1 MSKNNMSEGA
11 PVHSKPVHTSKVAAV
26 LIILCFLGIMP
37 ILVWTTLPE
46 SSPYVSVRTGSDM
59 VQTAAASAGMEVC
72 SSDPVSVKISGVTSA
87 MLYLLSSRCS
97 SPDQNDRVEVLALGF
112 SDTDAMRA
120 AISEAQMVTRSW
132 QTLNTAAFM
141 SGETLFVIKGSSRS
155 EAVSEIGTSLIG
167 QGAVRI
173 L

>member
-1 MSKNNMSEGA
+1 MNRNNMSEGA
-11 PVHSKPVHTSKVAAV
+11 LVHSKPVYTSKVAAV

-46 SSPYVSVRTGSDM
+46 SSPYVSVRTSSDM
-59 VQTAAASAGMEVC
+59 VQTAAASAGLEVC
-72 SSDPVSVKISGVTSA
+72 SSDPVSVKISGVSSA
-87 MLYLLSSRCS
+87 VLYLLASRCS
-97 SPDQNDRVEVLALGF
+97 SPDPEDRVEVLALGF

-120 AISEAQMVTRSW
+120 AISEAQMTSRSW

-141 SGETLFVIKGSSRS
+141 SGDNLFVIKGSSHS
-155 EAVSEIGTSLIG
+155 EAVSGISTSLIG

>member
-1 MSKNNMSEGA
+1 
-11 PVHSKPVHTSKVAAV
+11 
-26 LIILCFLGIMP
+26 
-37 ILVWTTLPE
+37 
-46 SSPYVSVRTGSDM
+46 
-59 VQTAAASAGMEVC
+59 
-72 SSDPVSVKISGVTSA
+72 
-87 MLYLLSSRCS
+87 S

-120 AISEAQMVTRSW
+120 AISEAQMATRSW

-141 SGETLFVIKGSSRS
+141 SGETLYVIKGSSRS